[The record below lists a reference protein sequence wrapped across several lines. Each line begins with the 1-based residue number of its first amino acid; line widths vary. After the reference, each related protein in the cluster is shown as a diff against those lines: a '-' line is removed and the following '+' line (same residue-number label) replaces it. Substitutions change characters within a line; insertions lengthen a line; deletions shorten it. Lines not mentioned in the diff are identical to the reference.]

1 MTVALLA
8 ISACG
13 SSDSNSGATPRTK
26 NAAIQDAN
34 VLFQDANGNLVDAN
48 GNLVDANGNLVMVTP
63 TKPTK
68 PTVGPKVTTTTVCV
82 VEKTNAQSATAII
95 EAQLISE
102 GIATATAQSAAA
114 AAAGNIERAGLLTK
128 DNCAPSLT
136 TLPPTTLA
144 PTTLAPK
151 ATLAPKTTTP
161 VPAGCNPALWVK
173 TRKCYM

>member
-34 VLFQDANGNLVDAN
+34 GNWVQ
-48 GNLVDANGNLVMVTP
+48 VTP
-63 TKPTK
+63 TI
-68 PTVGPKVTTTTVCV
+68 KVTTTTVCV
-82 VEKTNAQSATAII
+82 LETTNAKSATAII

-128 DNCAPSLT
+128 DNCAPSV
-136 TLPPTTLA
+136 TTLA

-173 TRKCYM
+173 TGKCYK

>member
-1 MTVALLA
+1 MTVALLS

-34 VLFQDANGNLVDAN
+34 VVFQDAD

-68 PTVGPKVTTTTVCV
+68 PTTTTVGPKVTTTTVCV
-82 VEKTNAQSATAII
+82 VGPTNAQNATAII

-114 AAAGNIERAGLLTK
+114 AAARNIERAGLLTK
-128 DNCAPSLT
+128 DNCVPSS
-136 TLPPTTLA
+136 
-144 PTTLAPK
+144 TTLAPK
-151 ATLAPKTTTP
+151 ATLAPKTNPP

-173 TRKCYM
+173 TGKCYK

>member
-1 MTVALLA
+1 MKISPRATALAYTTVALLA

-34 VLFQDANGNLVDAN
+34 GNWVQ
-48 GNLVDANGNLVMVTP
+48 VTP
-63 TKPTK
+63 TKLTTT
-68 PTVGPKVTTTTVCV
+68 TVGAKVTTTTVCV
-82 VEKTNAQSATAII
+82 VELTNAQSATAII

-128 DNCAPSLT
+128 DNCAPSVT
-136 TLPPTTLA
+136 TLPPTLA

-161 VPAGCNPALWVK
+161 VPAGCNPALWLK
-173 TRKCYM
+173 TGKCYK

>member
-34 VLFQDANGNLVDAN
+34 GNWVQ
-48 GNLVDANGNLVMVTP
+48 VTP
-63 TKPTK
+63 TKLTTT
-68 PTVGPKVTTTTVCV
+68 TVGPKVTTTTVCV
-82 VEKTNAQSATAII
+82 VGPTNAQNATAII

-128 DNCAPSLT
+128 DNCVPSS
-136 TLPPTTLA
+136 
-144 PTTLAPK
+144 TTLAPK
-151 ATLAPKTTTP
+151 ATLAPKTNPP

-173 TRKCYM
+173 TGKCYK